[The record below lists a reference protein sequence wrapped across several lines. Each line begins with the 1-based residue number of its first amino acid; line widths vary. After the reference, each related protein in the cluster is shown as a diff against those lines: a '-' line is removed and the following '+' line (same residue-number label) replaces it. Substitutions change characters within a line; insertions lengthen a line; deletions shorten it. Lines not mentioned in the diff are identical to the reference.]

1 MYTIKY
7 FKALSEE
14 TRLRLFYLLL
24 HYELNVNDIVAVLQM
39 GQSKISRHLKILL
52 DSELL
57 VSRRDG
63 IYIYYS
69 GLQIDWNMDLVR
81 FVLNNPELGKIWER
95 DLNRANEILKERKNK
110 TKRFFESVAGE
121 WDQLKSEVFG
131 GVDLNSMISEKVHT
145 NSTTV
150 DLGCGTGEL
159 LVELIPKTRNLI
171 GVDSSVNMLEQARKR
186 LQSKTQAVDLRLGEL
201 EHLPLKDE
209 EADCAVLNMV
219 LHYLS
224 VPALGMREVYRVLR
238 PGGGFIIVDFDKHQQ
253 EWVREKFGGPWLG
266 FDEQEIRGWLEETG
280 FELQEMQQIAVNK
293 GLTVNIFL
301 GLKN

>member
-7 FKALSEE
+7 LKALSEE

-24 HYELNVNDIVAVLQM
+24 HYELNVNDIVAVLEM

-69 GLQIDWNMDLVR
+69 GLQNDWNMDLVR
-81 FVLNNPELGKIWER
+81 FVLNNPELGKVWDS

-121 WDQLKSEVFG
+121 WDQLKREVLG
-131 GVDLNSMISEKVHT
+131 DVDLNSVIVDKVHPDS
-145 NSTTV
+145 NTV

-159 LVELIPKTRNLI
+159 LIKLIPKTQNLI
-171 GVDSSVNMLEQARKR
+171 GVDSSVNMLD
-186 LQSKTQAVDLRLGEL
+186 QSRQRVGSKSEAVDLRLGEL

-209 EADCAVLNMV
+209 ETDCAVLNMV
-219 LHYLS
+219 LHYISL
-224 VPALGMREVYRVLR
+224 PAIGMQEAYRVLR
-238 PGGGFIIVDFDKHQQ
+238 PGGQFIIVDFDKHQQ

-266 FDEQEIRGWLEETG
+266 FNKQEIQGWLEETG
-280 FELQEMQQIAVNK
+280 FDLQEMQQIAVNK
-293 GLTVNIFL
+293 GLGINIFL
-301 GLKN
+301 AVKK